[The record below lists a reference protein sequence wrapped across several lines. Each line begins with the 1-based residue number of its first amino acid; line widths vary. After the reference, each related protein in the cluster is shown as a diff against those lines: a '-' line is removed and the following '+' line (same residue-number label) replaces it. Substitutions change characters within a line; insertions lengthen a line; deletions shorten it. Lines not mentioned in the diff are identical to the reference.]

1 MGMWEGDGEGLGSL
15 LKIDLSVRERTST
28 LYMCI
33 SGNPKVYTCMWY
45 MCVFFF
51 WMIVLCIGRKLKLI
65 FSKLT

>member
-51 WMIVLCIGRKLKLI
+51 G
-65 FSKLT
+65 